1 MDLRSRIIQLC
12 TEMKKSGEQSF
23 YNDVAKIVNKEY
35 GVDMTGESIRGVCR
49 RYRKQNNLDD
59 SFNPISIPDIADDK
73 QFSDGFDGYINPNK
87 KILTINSDD
96 TRTSQCD
103 IEVEQGVNITPEL
116 LLEKHGFDPRHFKLI
131 SAKNSQWDSKV
142 KGGHVINLYSSK
154 ISVAPR
160 NEIVWDD
167 ALFKKIFD
175 NIGKTKKISQYKS
188 NDHVDNGYA
197 LVLPIVDLHYA
208 MWASKSATG
217 DQYDTNVARK
227 CLFSVID
234 DVLEQVGNRKFEKI
248 ILTIGN
254 DLLNF
259 DTKSGTTTA
268 GTQQDNDCEI
278 EDAVVEVTDILIDII
293 EQLKKISKVEV
304 IHIPSNHDRVVS
316 FGIANTLRAVYRDD
330 DCVEVDAD
338 AIERKYKVFGRTL
351 LGFAHDIKADK
362 VNNIVQEDAR
372 YMMMDT
378 DRTVY
383 FLAHLHHEECK
394 DVGGTDV
401 RRLPT
406 ISKKSRWAYEKG
418 YGSVRKNQAFI
429 VDSEHGISQI
439 IYSFV

>member
-1 MDLRSRIIQLC
+1 MDLRNRIIQLC
-12 TEMKKSGEQSF
+12 TQMKKSGEQGY
-23 YNDVAKIVNKEY
+23 YNKIAKIVNDEY
-35 GVDMTGESIRGVCR
+35 GTNMSAESIRGVCR
-49 RYRKQNNLDD
+49 RYRKHNNLDD
-59 SFNPISIPDIADDK
+59 GFNPISIPAIAKDTDD
-73 QFSDGFDGYINPNK
+73 DCCYINPNK
-87 KILTINSDD
+87 KVLTFNTDD

-103 IEVEQGVNITPEL
+103 IEVPAGVNITPEM
-116 LLEKHGFDPRHFKLI
+116 LLEKHGFDPRNFKLV
-131 SAKNSQWDSKV
+131 SAKNSQWDSKQ
-142 KGGHVINLYSSK
+142 KNGVIVNLYSSK
-154 ISVAPR
+154 ISVAPK
-160 NEIVWDD
+160 NEIVWDKE
-167 ALFKKIFD
+167 LFDKIFD
-175 NIGKTKKISQYKS
+175 GVGKTKKISQYELK
-188 NDHVDNGYA
+188 DHVDNGYA

-217 DQYDTNVARK
+217 DPYNTNIARK

-234 DVLEQVGNRKFEKI
+234 DVLKQVAGRKFEKI

-293 EQLKKISKVEV
+293 EQLKKITKVEV
-304 IHIPSNHDRVVS
+304 VHIPSNHDRVVS
-316 FGIANTLRAVYRDD
+316 FGIANTIRAVYRTDSN
-330 DCVEVDAD
+330 VEVDAEP
-338 AIERKYKVFGRTL
+338 IERKYKVFGRTL

-406 ISKKSRWAYEKG
+406 ISKKSRWAYENG

-429 VDSEHGISQI
+429 IDSEHGIQQI

>member
-1 MDLRSRIIQLC
+1 MDLRGRIIQLC
-12 TEMKKSGEQSF
+12 TQMKQSGKQSF
-23 YNDVAKIVNKEY
+23 YSEVAKIVNKEY
-35 GVDMTGESIRGVCR
+35 NCDMTGESIRGVCR
-49 RYRKQNNLDD
+49 RYRRLHNLDD
-59 SFNPISIPDIADDK
+59 NFNDIPLHGIETAEISDEPE
-73 QFSDGFDGYINPNK
+73 YIRPNNK
-87 KILTINSDD
+87 VLTFNSDD

-103 IEVEQGVNITPEL
+103 IEVEQDVEITPEL
-116 LLEKHGFDPRHFKLI
+116 LLEKHGFDPRQFKLVN
-131 SAKNSQWDSKV
+131 AKNSQWNTKT
-142 KGGHVINLYSSK
+142 KNGHVINMYSSK

-160 NEIVWDD
+160 NEIVWNDE
-167 ALFKKIFD
+167 LFKKIFD
-175 NIGKTKKISQYKS
+175 GIGKTKKISQYK
-188 NDHVDNGYA
+188 NIDHIDNGFA

-217 DQYDTNVARK
+217 DPYNTNIARK
-227 CLFSVID
+227 CLFNVID
-234 DVLEQVGNRKFEKI
+234 DVLEQVKGRKFEKI

-278 EDAVVEVTDILIDII
+278 EDAIVEVTDILIDII
-293 EQLKKISKVEV
+293 EQLKKITKVEV
-304 IHIPSNHDRVVS
+304 VHIPSNHDRVVS
-316 FGIANTLRAVYRDD
+316 YGIANTLRAVYRNDD
-330 DCVEVDAD
+330 NVDVDAE

-351 LGFAHDIKADK
+351 LGFAHDIKTDK

-418 YGSVRKNQAFI
+418 YGSVRKNQAFVI
-429 VDSEHGISQI
+429 DSEHGISQI

>member
-1 MDLRSRIIQLC
+1 MDLRNRIIQLC
-12 TEMKKSGEQSF
+12 TQMKQAGKQSF
-23 YNDVAKIVNKEY
+23 YSEVAKIINQEY
-35 GVDMTGESIRGVCR
+35 DCNMTGESIRGVCR
-49 RYRKQNNLDD
+49 RYRRLHNLDD
-59 SFNPISIPDIADDK
+59 NFNAIPIPGVATAEV
-73 QFSDGFDGYINPNK
+73 SDEPEYIRPNNK
-87 KILTINSDD
+87 VLTFNADD

-103 IEVEQGVNITPEL
+103 IEVDQDVEITPEL
-116 LLEKHGFDPRHFKLI
+116 LLEKHGFDPRQFKLVN
-131 SAKNSQWDSKV
+131 AKNSQWNTKT
-142 KGGHVINLYSSK
+142 KNGHIVNMYSSK

-160 NEIVWDD
+160 NEIMWNDE
-167 ALFKKIFD
+167 LFKKIFD
-175 NIGKTKKISQYKS
+175 GIGKTKKISQYKN
-188 NDHVDNGYA
+188 NDHIDNGFA

-217 DQYDTNVARK
+217 DPYNTNIARK

-234 DVLEQVGNRKFEKI
+234 DVLEQVKGRKFEKI

-278 EDAVVEVTDILIDII
+278 EDAIVEVTDILIDII
-293 EQLKKISKVEV
+293 EQLKKITKVEV
-304 IHIPSNHDRVVS
+304 VHIPSNHDRVVS
-316 FGIANTLRAVYRDD
+316 YGIANTLRAVYRNDENVD
-330 DCVEVDAD
+330 VDAE

-378 DRTVY
+378 DHTVY

-418 YGSVRKNQAFI
+418 YGSVRKNQAFVI
-429 VDSEHGISQI
+429 DSEHGISQI

>member
-12 TEMKKSGEQSF
+12 TEMKQSGEQSF
-23 YNDVAKIVNKEY
+23 YNEVAKIVNKEY
-35 GVDMTGESIRGVCR
+35 DTDMTGESIRGVCR

-59 SFNPISIPDIADDK
+59 GFNPISIPAIADDK

-154 ISVAPR
+154 ISVAPK

-175 NIGKTKKISQYKS
+175 NIGKTKKISQYKN

-227 CLFSVID
+227 CLFSVIN

-304 IHIPSNHDRVVS
+304 IHIP
-316 FGIANTLRAVYRDD
+316 
-330 DCVEVDAD
+330 
-338 AIERKYKVFGRTL
+338 
-351 LGFAHDIKADK
+351 
-362 VNNIVQEDAR
+362 
-372 YMMMDT
+372 
-378 DRTVY
+378 
-383 FLAHLHHEECK
+383 
-394 DVGGTDV
+394 
-401 RRLPT
+401 
-406 ISKKSRWAYEKG
+406 
-418 YGSVRKNQAFI
+418 
-429 VDSEHGISQI
+429 
-439 IYSFV
+439 

>member
-23 YNDVAKIVNKEY
+23 YNEVAKIVNKEY
-35 GVDMTGESIRGVCR
+35 GTDMTGESIRGVCR

-59 SFNPISIPDIADDK
+59 GFNPISIPAIADDK

-154 ISVAPR
+154 ISVAPK

-175 NIGKTKKISQYKS
+175 NIGKTKKISQYKNS
-188 NDHVDNGYA
+188 DHVDNGYA

-227 CLFSVID
+227 CLFSVIN

-330 DCVEVDAD
+330 ECVDVDAD
-338 AIERKYKVFGRTL
+338 AIESIRCS
-351 LGFAHDIKADK
+351 
-362 VNNIVQEDAR
+362 
-372 YMMMDT
+372 
-378 DRTVY
+378 
-383 FLAHLHHEECK
+383 EE
-394 DVGGTDV
+394 
-401 RRLPT
+401 R
-406 ISKKSRWAYEKG
+406 
-418 YGSVRKNQAFI
+418 F
-429 VDSEHGISQI
+429 
-439 IYSFV
+439 

>member
-12 TEMKKSGEQSF
+12 TQMKQSGKQSF
-23 YNDVAKIVNKEY
+23 YSEVAKIVNKEY
-35 GVDMTGESIRGVCR
+35 NCDMTGESIRGVCR
-49 RYRKQNNLDD
+49 RYRRLHNLDD
-59 SFNPISIPDIADDK
+59 NFNDIPLHGIETAEISDEPE
-73 QFSDGFDGYINPNK
+73 YIRPNNK
-87 KILTINSDD
+87 VLTFNSDD

-103 IEVEQGVNITPEL
+103 IEVEQDVEITPEL
-116 LLEKHGFDPRHFKLI
+116 LLEKHGFDPRQFKLVN
-131 SAKNSQWDSKV
+131 AKNSQWNTKT
-142 KGGHVINLYSSK
+142 KNGHVINMYSSK

-160 NEIVWDD
+160 NEIVWNDE
-167 ALFKKIFD
+167 LFKKIFD
-175 NIGKTKKISQYKS
+175 GIGKTKKISQYK
-188 NDHVDNGYA
+188 NIDHIDNGFA

-217 DQYDTNVARK
+217 DPYNTNIARK

-234 DVLEQVGNRKFEKI
+234 DVLEQVKGRKFEKI

-278 EDAVVEVTDILIDII
+278 EDAIVEVTDILIDII
-293 EQLKKISKVEV
+293 EQLKKITKVEV
-304 IHIPSNHDRVVS
+304 VHIPSNHDRVVS
-316 FGIANTLRAVYRDD
+316 YGIANTLRAVYRNDD
-330 DCVEVDAD
+330 NVDVDAE

-351 LGFAHDIKADK
+351 LGFAHDIKTDK

-418 YGSVRKNQAFI
+418 YGSVRKNQAFVI
-429 VDSEHGISQI
+429 DSEHGISQI